1 MRLACCRFSYAWL
14 RQNARYGAY
23 DTLTPAL
30 EPLHRSPTSMTLAA
44 DARKRDDW
52 FDSRY
57 RLALTEGE
65 RADLTAY
72 PEAAGNADEPYRKFE
87 GPGSVFH
94 FAWKELTTFVCTLKK
109 LFNGRRRDHLC
120 LAGGPG
126 GRFGAWPQIAPDI
139 VRDTLFRFEMN
150 LRESP
155 SSASSVPAGSASTS
169 KPMSAPSS
177 KKRSPR

>member
-1 MRLACCRFSYAWL
+1 
-14 RQNARYGAY
+14 
-23 DTLTPAL
+23 
-30 EPLHRSPTSMTLAA
+30 MTLAA

-57 RLALTEGE
+57 RLAPTEGE

-94 FAWKELTTFVCTLKK
+94 FAWEELTTFACTLKK

-126 GRFGAWPQIAPDI
+126 GVLALGHRSRPTSC
-139 VRDTLFRFEMN
+139 DTL
-150 LRESP
+150 
-155 SSASSVPAGSASTS
+155 SAS
-169 KPMSAPSS
+169 
-177 KKRSPR
+177 R